1 MTPLD
6 VSEGVAKYL
15 EGRLRLL
22 EEYSDSTD
30 DSIRVYSGFLP
41 RVTSNA
47 EKRKLCPAVVVHP
60 YTVEDDTDSVVG
72 ITIQVTTY
80 DESMTEGHISLYHL
94 LEVVRKEL
102 LSQNPIDMKYQ
113 IKDHKVTTMIPDDQ
127 PWPQWWGYLE
137 FEVYIPKVRRNL
149 NDVFAFNKS
158 IK

>member
-6 VSEGVAKYL
+6 VSEGIAKFL
-15 EGRLRLL
+15 EGRLKQLN
-22 EEYSDSTD
+22 EQSDSTND
-30 DSIRVYSGFLP
+30 TIRVYSGFLP
-41 RVTSNA
+41 RVTNNA

-60 YTVEDDTDSVVG
+60 YTIEDDENSTVG
-72 ITIQVTTY
+72 VTIQVTTY

-113 IKDHKVTTMIPDDQ
+113 IKDNKVTTMIPDDQ

-137 FEVYIPKVRRNL
+137 VEVFIPKVRRNL

>member
-6 VSEGVAKYL
+6 VSEGIAKFL
-15 EGRLRLL
+15 EGRLKQLN
-22 EEYSDSTD
+22 EQSDSTND
-30 DSIRVYSGFLP
+30 TIRVYSGFLP
-41 RVTSNA
+41 RVTNNA
-47 EKRKLCPAVVVHP
+47 EKRKLCPAALVHP
-60 YTVEDDTDSVVG
+60 YTIEDDENSTVG
-72 ITIQVTTY
+72 VTIQVTTY

-94 LEVVRKEL
+94 LEVARKEL

-113 IKDHKVTTMIPDDQ
+113 IKDNKVTTMIPDDQ

-137 FEVYIPKVRRNL
+137 VEVFIPKVRRNL